1 MKTLSQLETAVLL
14 VLQMHRGAEKRI
26 TKPRLR
32 ARVST
37 SLDRYVESDEL
48 DCALD
53 RLRRTMPGAR
63 VCVAYDGIYYAR
75 SNEELDKY
83 LREQE
88 AIAQLRVMAL
98 LEQRRAAGLGEV
110 AQ

>member
-1 MKTLSQLETAVLL
+1 MKTLSQLETAILL

-26 TKPRLR
+26 TKSRLR

-37 SLDRYVESDEL
+37 LLDRYVESEEL
-48 DCALD
+48 DYALD

-63 VCVAYDGIYYAR
+63 VCCASGEVYYAR

-88 AIAQLRVMAL
+88 AIAQLRVMSL